1 MGRWSRTTA
10 RGCCRS
16 TVSENGLLSHLYI
29 KNDLFT
35 KTGSR
40 QTQGKFKDRLPF
52 SLRPHGAV
60 RSGGKDRPAVVS
72 IHATRE
78 ASFHRCS
85 FENDVVDRLRVLK
98 MCRFYQDRLRTVAS
112 RPIRMRK
119 RGNATLRGCVR
130 VNRGDG
136 RNHGM
141 VPIIRC
147 ESSLYS
153 QVVFSGHPEMSL
165 S

>member
-1 MGRWSRTTA
+1 MLPFYGERK
-10 RGCCRS
+10 RS
-16 TVSENGLLSHLYI
+16 FEPFVH

-60 RSGGKDRPAVVS
+60 RSGGKNRPAVVS

-85 FENDVVDRLRVLK
+85 FEDDVVDRLRVLK
-98 MCRFYQDRLRTVAS
+98 MCRFYQDRLRTVES
-112 RPIRMRK
+112 HPIRMRK

-153 QVVFSGHPEMSL
+153 QVVFSGHPEPVL
-165 S
+165 TNDRFRETTV